1 MKNNTI
7 IIIVCFLIGIG
18 MVSQLHSSEKISQ
31 KKISKHNVPDSTD
44 MKYHAQA
51 LAALKDSSFVFN
63 THQIIFNNG
72 ISTSVSSVTN
82 FISLNKNRVVV
93 QIAFD
98 TPYIGYNGLGG
109 ITVEGH
115 ISTVKMRTDKKG
127 FTRYEFYANGTGISA
142 RVELTLHPTNNSATA
157 IISPN
162 FNSKQLNLSGSISPL
177 NKAYIYKGT
186 TL

>member
-1 MKNNTI
+1 M
-7 IIIVCFLIGIG
+7 GIG
-18 MVSQLHSSEKISQ
+18 MASQLHSSEKITQ
-31 KKISKHNVPDSTD
+31 KKNRNYNTPDSTD

-51 LAALKDSSFVFN
+51 LAALKDSTFVFN
-63 THQIIFNNG
+63 TNQIIFNNG

-82 FISLNKNRVVV
+82 FISLNKNRVVI

-98 TPYIGYNGLGG
+98 IPYIGYNGLGG

-162 FNSKQLNLSGSISPL
+162 FNSKQLNLNGSISPM

-186 TL
+186 SL

>member
-1 MKNNTI
+1 
-7 IIIVCFLIGIG
+7 

-44 MKYHAQA
+44 MKYHARA

>member
-1 MKNNTI
+1 MG
-7 IIIVCFLIGIG
+7 IGIALQAHTNE
-18 MVSQLHSSEKISQ
+18 SITQRKSK
-31 KKISKHNVPDSTD
+31 KHNTPDSTD
-44 MKYHAQA
+44 IKYHAKA
-51 LAALKDSSFVFN
+51 LAALKDSSFVFH
-63 THQIIFNNG
+63 TDRIIFNNG

-142 RVELTLHPTNNSATA
+142 KVELTLHPVNNTATA
-157 IISPN
+157 IIIPN
-162 FNSKQLNLSGSISPL
+162 FNNKQLSLSGSIMPL
-177 NKAYIYKGT
+177 DKAYIYKGT
-186 TL
+186 SF

>member
-1 MKNNTI
+1 
-7 IIIVCFLIGIG
+7 
-18 MVSQLHSSEKISQ
+18 
-31 KKISKHNVPDSTD
+31 

-51 LAALKDSSFVFN
+51 LAALKDSTFVFN
-63 THQIIFNNG
+63 TNQIIFNNG

-82 FISLNKNRVVV
+82 FISLNKNRVVI

-98 TPYIGYNGLGG
+98 IPYIGYNGLGG

-127 FTRYEFYANGTGISA
+127 FTRYEFYANGTGIPA

-162 FNSKQLNLSGSISPL
+162 FNSKQLNLNGSISPM

-186 TL
+186 SL

>member
-1 MKNNTI
+1 M
-7 IIIVCFLIGIG
+7 GIG
-18 MVSQLHSSEKISQ
+18 MASQLHSSEKITQ
-31 KKISKHNVPDSTD
+31 KKNRKYNTPDSTD
-44 MKYHAQA
+44 IKYHAQV
-51 LAALKDSSFVFN
+51 LAALKDSTFVFN
-63 THQIIFNNG
+63 TNQIIFNNG

-82 FISLNKNRVVV
+82 FISLNKNRVVI

-98 TPYIGYNGLGG
+98 IPYIGYNGLGG

-162 FNSKQLNLSGSISPL
+162 FNSKQLNLNGSISPM

-186 TL
+186 SL

>member
-1 MKNNTI
+1 M
-7 IIIVCFLIGIG
+7 GIG
-18 MVSQLHSSEKISQ
+18 MASQLHSSEKITQ
-31 KKISKHNVPDSTD
+31 KKNRKYNTPDSTD

-51 LAALKDSSFVFN
+51 LAADSTFVFN
-63 THQIIFNNG
+63 TNQIIFNNG

-82 FISLNKNRVVV
+82 FISLNKNRVVI

-98 TPYIGYNGLGG
+98 IPYIGYNGLGG

-162 FNSKQLNLSGSISPL
+162 FNSKQLNLNGNISYEQSL
-177 NKAYIYKGT
+177 Y
-186 TL
+186 L

>member
-1 MKNNTI
+1 M
-7 IIIVCFLIGIG
+7 GIG
-18 MVSQLHSSEKISQ
+18 MASQLHSSEKITQ
-31 KKISKHNVPDSTD
+31 KKNRKYNTPDSTD

-51 LAALKDSSFVFN
+51 LAALKDSTFVFN
-63 THQIIFNNG
+63 TNQIIFNNG

-82 FISLNKNRVVV
+82 FISLNKNRVVI

-98 TPYIGYNGLGG
+98 IPYIGYNGLGG

-142 RVELTLHPTNNSATA
+142 RVELTSATA

-162 FNSKQLNLSGSISPL
+162 FNSKQLNLNGSISPM

-186 TL
+186 SL

>member
-1 MKNNTI
+1 MI
-7 IIIVCFLIGIG
+7 
-18 MVSQLHSSEKISQ
+18 
-31 KKISKHNVPDSTD
+31 
-44 MKYHAQA
+44 YHAQA
-51 LAALKDSSFVFN
+51 LAALKDSTFVFN
-63 THQIIFNNG
+63 TNQIIFNNG

-82 FISLNKNRVVV
+82 FISLNKNRVVI

-98 TPYIGYNGLGG
+98 IPYIGYNGLGG

-162 FNSKQLNLSGSISPL
+162 FNSKQLNLNGSISPM

-186 TL
+186 SL

>member
-1 MKNNTI
+1 
-7 IIIVCFLIGIG
+7 